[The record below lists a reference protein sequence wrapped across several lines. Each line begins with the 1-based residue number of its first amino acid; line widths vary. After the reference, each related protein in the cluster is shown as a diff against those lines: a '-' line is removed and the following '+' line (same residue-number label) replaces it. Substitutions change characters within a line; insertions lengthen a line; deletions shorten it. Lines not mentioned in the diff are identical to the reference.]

1 LTAVVYIGY
10 MSIIDMSK
18 PKTEL
23 PYGTLDL
30 LILKTLDTMGALH
43 GYSIAR
49 RIEQMSGNLRLSQ
62 GSIYPALMRLEQ
74 QGWIATKWGVSE
86 TNRKVKFYSLTRAG
100 AKQLHVEVANW
111 EQASA
116 LVARFLDAKA

>member
-1 LTAVVYIGY
+1 

-18 PKTEL
+18 PKTDL

-30 LILKTLDTMGALH
+30 LILKTLQTMGPLH

-49 RIEQMSGNLRLSQ
+49 RIEQSSDNLRLSQ

-86 TNRKVKFYSLTRAG
+86 TNRKVKFYSLTAAG
-100 AKQLHVEVANW
+100 GRQLRVEVANW
-111 EQASA
+111 ENAAA
-116 LVARFLDAKA
+116 LVARILEGKA

>member
-1 LTAVVYIGY
+1 

-18 PKTEL
+18 PKTDL

-30 LILKTLDTMGALH
+30 LILKTLDTMGPLH

-49 RIEQMSGNLRLSQ
+49 RIEQSSNNLRLSQ
-62 GSIYPALMRLEQ
+62 GSIYPALVRLEQ

-86 TNRKVKFYSLTRAG
+86 TNRRVKLYSLTKSG
-100 AKQLHVEVANW
+100 ARQLRVEVANW
-111 EQASA
+111 ESAAA
-116 LVARFLDAKA
+116 LVARILEAKA